1 VREKGRKGQYGL
13 VFGAMVSY
21 YSCISGYRGG
31 SLLQDTVEDLTDA
44 DIREGYNELSRVVV
58 NLYKGRWYRNQT
70 VCLGSSTRKPTIM
83 KHAVQALGTIY
94 EKDAKLGV
102 TIAYVASHMSLYGEN
117 DLSVSADQQAR

>member
-1 VREKGRKGQYGL
+1 
-13 VFGAMVSY
+13 
-21 YSCISGYRGG
+21 
-31 SLLQDTVEDLTDA
+31 
-44 DIREGYNELSRVVV
+44 
-58 NLYKGRWYRNQT
+58 
-70 VCLGSSTRKPTIM
+70 M